1 MIHEQLTHAYN
12 RASPN
17 NKTSILMTDINEVL
31 TALRRVIRA
40 ADIHS
45 KRLTK
50 TAGLTAP
57 QLLLMHAIES
67 SSEDSTIGKLAK
79 QISLS
84 QATVTSIIG
93 RLEARGLV
101 TRVRSKSDKRFV
113 WLYLTEKGSE
123 TLKGAPTPL
132 QKHFVDRFD
141 QLEDWEKS
149 MILCGLQRLAAMMDA
164 REIDASPFL
173 DVGDL
178 DREGGHKETHKHGRL
193 SN

>member
-1 MIHEQLTHAYN
+1 MAE
-12 RASPN
+12 
-17 NKTSILMTDINEVL
+17 INEVL

-50 TAGLTAP
+50 TAGLTSP
-57 QLLLMHAIES
+57 QLLLMQAIEAS
-67 SSEDSTIGKLAK
+67 TQDSTIGKLAK

-101 TRVRSKSDKRFV
+101 TRERSTTDKRYV
-113 WLYLTEKGSE
+113 WLYLTDKGKTVLE
-123 TLKGAPTPL
+123 GAPTPL
-132 QKHFVDRFD
+132 QAHFVKRFEHI
-141 QLEDWEKS
+141 EDWEKS

-164 REIDASPFL
+164 NEIDASPFL
-173 DVGDL
+173 EVGDI
-178 DREGGHKETHKHGRL
+178 DREDGHKDQHLADRPPSEQK
-193 SN
+193 S